1 MCNLTKLVYCTG
13 FSVVTRK
20 SVLTQSNASL
30 RFWREGVK
38 MIVNFSLL
46 KEQIPPICL
55 LQLNITNLLNDWTLI
70 GMCNLNL
77 SISDQIGIKC
87 KGHRKSRH
95 LILNLQGKALF
106 FFQQSTRLLNLER
119 VAWENS
125 VLKYNKACFLKNL
138 HINS

>member
-13 FSVVTRK
+13 FSAVTRK
-20 SVLTQSNASL
+20 SVLSRSNASL

-70 GMCNLNL
+70 GMCTLNL

-87 KGHRKSRH
+87 KAHRKRRH
-95 LILNLQGKALF
+95 RILNLQGKALF
-106 FFQQSTRLLNLER
+106 FFQQSTRLLQFR
-119 VAWENS
+119 ENGTRKFG
-125 VLKYNKACFLKNL
+125 VK
-138 HINS
+138 I